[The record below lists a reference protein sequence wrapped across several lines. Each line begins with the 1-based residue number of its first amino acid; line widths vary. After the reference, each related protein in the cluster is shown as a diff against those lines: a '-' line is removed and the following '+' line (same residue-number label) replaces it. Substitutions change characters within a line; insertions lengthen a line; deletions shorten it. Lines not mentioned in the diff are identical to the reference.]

1 MFQVAQADGVKPEHV
16 VQSVVQAG
24 GDEQTVQES
33 IDTCADAVQTGN
45 AVAQSNQNAEDNG
58 PDEQQDDGNH
68 DGNQGGHDSNAA
80 LAAEECQ
87 PVRQLGALELV
98 VAGGADDSSQD
109 ADEGVAGDLAES
121 NVINGAL
128 FQGGTNSSADGAHN
142 TGAEQLLHHQKADQT
157 SQTGGAVMVVCQAD
171 SCADGEQPSHVI
183 DQSAASLDQ
192 QEADRVSSTGSRT
205 FSTHNGGSQSV
216 ANTHQNTTDGQRGNG
231 QHQCLAELLQPFHH
245 KIHSS

>member
-1 MFQVAQADGVKPEHV
+1 ME
-16 VQSVVQAG
+16 
-24 GDEQTVQES
+24 TR
-33 IDTCADAVQTGN
+33 AVIIATLRL
-45 AVAQSNQNAEDNG
+45 
-58 PDEQQDDGNH
+58 P
-68 DGNQGGHDSNAA
+68 
-80 LAAEECQ
+80 LK
-87 PVRQLGALELV
+87 VRQLGALELV
-98 VAGGADDSSQD
+98 VAGGTDDSSQD

-183 DQSAASLDQ
+183 DQSAAGLDQ
-192 QEADRVSSTGSRT
+192 QEADRVSSTGSSA